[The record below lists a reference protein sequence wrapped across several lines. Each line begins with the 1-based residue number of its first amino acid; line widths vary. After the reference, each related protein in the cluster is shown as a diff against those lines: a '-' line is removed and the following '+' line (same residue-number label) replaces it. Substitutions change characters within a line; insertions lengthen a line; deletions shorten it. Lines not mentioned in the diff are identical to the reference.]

1 MNNVKISPMRD
12 LFIDEI
18 ECQSIRFAWQ
28 YSSSVL
34 VLQGSEGV
42 VDGVTQQINRDMG
55 SHHEIAQIGS
65 TFPADEASF
74 VTFLVDGWGLSQGR
88 CADDS
93 LAAFVEGIEK
103 NQRIGARYLLQV
115 GDADALADEHWRLLR
130 TLCQLGSGLFGV
142 MLAGRQLEERCEKFL
157 IPFGVSCLYHHLSNN
172 VSASPAASAKDAIEP
187 SDANSSAN
195 KGAPW
200 YRSFYVLMIAIVLL
214 ALLFFQQKI
223 NQWMVT
229 PQLTVAES
237 ESQPTASPIDEGV
250 VPDGIERELPLREK
264 MVVSRVVV
272 PNLAADVGDAR
283 VVSEETSEESD
294 VNTLVDVAVEEPMPV
309 VDEPKPVPA
318 ISPREDDKLKTENW
332 ILSQPSQ
339 EYTFHVMSV
348 RSEQRLREL
357 IVDKKLEERA
367 AYYQAKRKSGTW
379 FVLLIG
385 DYLDENKAKKDIPA
399 LEKQLGVKGI
409 LLRKFEYSQKDIAAS
424 RS

>member
-12 LFIDEI
+12 LFIDEV

-34 VLQGSEGV
+34 VLQGSDGV
-42 VDGVTQQINRDMG
+42 VDGVIQQINRDMT
-55 SHHEIAQIGS
+55 SYHEIAKIDS

-74 VTFLVDGWGLSQGR
+74 VAFLLDGWGLSQGR

-115 GDADALADEHWRLLR
+115 SDADALADEHWRLLR
-130 TLCQLGSGLFGV
+130 TLCQAGGGLFGV
-142 MLAGRQLEERCEKFL
+142 MLGGRQLEERCEKFL
-157 IPFGVSCLYHHLSNN
+157 IPFGISCLYHPLSNR
-172 VSASPAASAKDAIEP
+172 VSASPAVRVKDAIVAP
-187 SDANSSAN
+187 DLNASAN
-195 KGAPW
+195 KGVPW
-200 YRSFYVLMIAIVLL
+200 YRSFYVLMIAVVLL

-237 ESQPTASPIDEGV
+237 ESQPTASSIDEDVV

-272 PNLAADVGDAR
+272 SNSAADAGNARGDAH
-283 VVSEETSEESD
+283 VVSDRTGEESVD
-294 VNTLVDVAVEEPMPV
+294 ALVDK
-309 VDEPKPVPA
+309 PKPVPA
-318 ISPREDDKLKTENW
+318 ISPKEEDKLKTENW
-332 ILSQPSQ
+332 ILSQSSQ
-339 EYTFHVMSV
+339 DYTFHVMSV

-357 IVDKKLEERA
+357 IIDEGLEDKA

-379 FVLLIG
+379 FVLLVG
-385 DYLDENKAKKDIPA
+385 DYPDENKAKKDIPA